1 MPDSDPVEVV
11 LATTNQHKLRE
22 IRRMLDG
29 TRFRVL
35 SLADLPP
42 MPEVVEDGD
51 TFQANADKKARTLA
65 MRLGRVTIA
74 DDSGIEVDALD
85 GAPGVY
91 SARFAGIS
99 GAEADEANNRLLLER
114 LETTPDEERTAR
126 FRCSLAI
133 VRPDGEAVYTD
144 GVVEGRI
151 ARCPRG
157 EGGFGYDP
165 LFLVAGDEQSRTM
178 AELSEDAKN
187 AISHRGRALRAL
199 VPMLEQIIAPSS
211 PQ

>member
-1 MPDSDPVEVV
+1 VDTVEVI
-11 LATTNQHKLRE
+11 LATTNAHKLRE

-29 TRFRVL
+29 TRFEVI

-51 TFQANADKKARTLA
+51 TFRANADKKARTIA
-65 MRLGRVTIA
+65 SRLGRVAIA

-91 SARFAGIS
+91 SARFAGVH
-99 GAEADEANNRLLLER
+99 GEDADEANNRLLLDR
-114 LETTPDEERTAR
+114 LEATPDPERTAR

-133 VRPDGEAVYTD
+133 VRPDGEALYTD

-151 ARCPRG
+151 ARSPRG
-157 EGGFGYDP
+157 DGGFGYDP
-165 LFLVAGDEQSRTM
+165 LFLIEGDAEGRTM
-178 AELSEDAKN
+178 AELSADAKN

-199 VPMLEQIIAPSS
+199 VPLLERIAAS
-211 PQ
+211 

>member
-1 MPDSDPVEVV
+1 MDTVEVI
-11 LATTNQHKLRE
+11 LATTNAHKLRE

-29 TRFRVL
+29 TRFEVI

-51 TFQANADKKARTLA
+51 TFRANADKKARTIA
-65 MRLGRVTIA
+65 SRLGRVAIA

-91 SARFAGIS
+91 SARFAGVH
-99 GAEADEANNRLLLER
+99 GEDADEANNRLLLDR
-114 LETTPDEERTAR
+114 LEATPDPERTAR

-133 VRPDGEAVYTD
+133 VRPDGEALYTD

-151 ARCPRG
+151 ARSPRG
-157 EGGFGYDP
+157 DGGFGYDP
-165 LFLVAGDEQSRTM
+165 LFLIEGDAEGRTM
-178 AELSEDAKN
+178 AELSADAKN

-199 VPMLEQIIAPSS
+199 VPLLERIAAS
-211 PQ
+211 